1 MPYMVMGYRQGTGAF
16 DSPAGNYT
24 ALYEGGSAT
33 RLRYNWIVEHP
44 TTKQLYAGGYRDSNT
59 SMQPIWY
66 MARYDSDF
74 SNISTYRTSN
84 GSASQSWD
92 AVMDSSGNLFAI
104 GERNNQ
110 SIIWKYDSN
119 FALQGYKLLSEASTN
134 KFLGITEGPDGNLY
148 VTGYT
153 QTTAY
158 DCRVV
163 VMDKSLNVLDSFR
176 IGGTGSDAAY
186 AVEFDSSGNMF
197 IAGHSSTGSHSSW
210 DLWVAKVDMSGSPR
224 TISQVSLIHGAS
236 LYDYGFDMKIDSSG
250 NVFVVG
256 TIRDSGSDQ
265 RAWIGKFDND
275 LTLIASREYGAT
287 GADVYARALD
297 LDSSGNVYVGMTP
310 GGFAK
315 FDNDLNEVYQGQ
327 LSSSQIYSAIVTSA
341 NAIVFGGTE
350 DETVY
355 IDYAMMF
362 ALNTSDTSAPIG
374 SVSGISPLSAS
385 FQSSPTIVSKT
396 PVAVVGS
403 DPTMS
408 ISSDSFS
415 TTTTAI
421 SAEAYSLSTVTGSL
435 P

>member
-1 MPYMVMGYRQGTGAF
+1 MVMGYRQGAGVF
-16 DSPAGNYT
+16 DSPAGSYT
-24 ALYEGGSAT
+24 AIYEGGTAI
-33 RLRYNWIVEHP
+33 RLRHNWVVEHP
-44 TTKQLYAGGYRDSNT
+44 TTKQLYAGGYRDANT

-66 MARYDSDF
+66 VARCDSDF
-74 SNISTYRTSN
+74 SNVSTYRTNN
-84 GSASQSWD
+84 GAASQSWD
-92 AVMDSSGNLFAI
+92 AVIDSSGNIFAV

-119 FALQGYKLLSEASTN
+119 CTLQGYKLLSEASTN

-148 VTGYT
+148 ITGYT
-153 QTTAY
+153 QATAY

-176 IGGTGSDAAY
+176 VGGTGNDAAY

-224 TISQVSLIHGAS
+224 TVTSLAMVHGNS
-236 LYDYGFDMKIDSSG
+236 LYDYGYDMKIDSSG

-275 LTLIASREYGAT
+275 LSLITSREYGAT
-287 GADVYARALD
+287 GADVYARTLD

-315 FDNDLNEVYQGQ
+315 FDNSLNEVYFGQ
-327 LSSSQIYSAIVTSA
+327 LSSSQIYSSLITST
-341 NAIVFGGTE
+341 NTIVFGGTE
-350 DETVY
+350 DETVN
-355 IDYAMMF
+355 IDYAMLF
-362 ALNTSDTSAPIG
+362 ALNTSDTSAPSG
-374 SVSGISPLSAS
+374 SVSGISPLVAS
-385 FQSSPTIVSKT
+385 FQVTPTIVSKT
-396 PVAVVGS
+396 PEGVVGT

-408 ISSDSFS
+408 ITSDSFS
-415 TTTTAI
+415 TTTTSITAQ
-421 SAEAYSLSTVTGSL
+421 AYALSTVTGTL